1 VGSPAWGGLRL
12 VKQTALGYLK
22 YCGPSLARG
31 LQSLLTLLFQPYLR
45 VPGGLGGGQELLVP
59 KASLEQKSLQASTLA
74 PSLVGCMG
82 ALKGFS

>member
-1 VGSPAWGGLRL
+1 MGRAEAGQADCPWVSEVLWPQPGTGPPVSPHPAVSALPQGPWGA
-12 VKQTALGYLK
+12 V
-22 YCGPSLARG
+22 
-31 LQSLLTLLFQPYLR
+31 
-45 VPGGLGGGQELLVP
+45 GGGQELLVP